1 MGHSR
6 VLLILAAV
14 SALSPAA
21 WSADAPDRKPGE
33 ATVTISAEAQPV
45 EVTRTP
51 APVRIVEAD
60 ELARLGSRT
69 LAELLEVLQPG
80 AVMPA
85 GGAGS
90 RSAAASRS
98 QTPW

>member
-6 VLLILAAV
+6 VLFSLAA
-14 SALSPAA
+14 LSVFSQASTPTGLGTE
-21 WSADAPDRKPGE
+21 SDLKPGE
-33 ATVTISAEAQPV
+33 ATVTVSAEAQPV

-69 LAELLEVLQPG
+69 LSELLEALQP
-80 AVMPA
+80 
-85 GGAGS
+85 
-90 RSAAASRS
+90 RR
-98 QTPW
+98 